1 MLKAAMKNLRRQESG
16 FTLVELLVASALALV
31 VVGVS
36 VMLITSALKSEPRT
50 SSRSGQIEA
59 GRVMLERITRE
70 LREGC
75 KVEGDERALAVYM
88 NCNDELPTYRYVC
101 SAVSCTRVD
110 VAGGKSELMVSGLE
124 DDGEAWPVF
133 VVDDRENY
141 VEVQLRFPRAEGG
154 EAVTLSDGVAMRNQT
169 LAAEPPQ

>member
-1 MLKAAMKNLRRQESG
+1 MRKLRRQDAG
-16 FTLVELLVASALALV
+16 FTLVELLVSTALALV
-31 VVGVS
+31 VIGVA

-75 KVEGDERALAVYM
+75 RVEGGDRELAVYM
-88 NCNDELPTYRYVC
+88 DCEVDEPTYTYDC
-101 SAVSCTRVD
+101 PGTACTRFD
-110 VAGGKSELMVSGLE
+110 VAADKSELMVSGLE
-124 DDGEAWPVF
+124 DEGDAWPVF
-133 VVDDRENY
+133 VLDSENY

-154 EAVTLSDGVAMRNQT
+154 EAVTLSDGVAMRNQAQAT
-169 LAAEPPQ
+169 EPVS